1 MAEIKEGDTRKS
13 QEVTIY
19 GDHIGYQFS
28 RTTNGKRTIKTTVT
42 NIRKGIWG
50 VTEEERWFGDVKW
63 HDREEILV
71 VLRLESIGWWT
82 SVDRADYVPGC

>member
-1 MAEIKEGDTRKS
+1 MDERKG

-28 RTTNGKRTIKTTVT
+28 RTTNGKRTVKTTVR
-42 NIRKGIWG
+42 NIHWGIWG
-50 VTEEERWFGDVKW
+50 VDEAEHLFGEIKW
-63 HDREEILV
+63 HDREAILV